1 MWPPYHGRDEDYM
14 RMALELAELGRG
26 FVSPNPLVGA
36 VIVQKGRVVGMGYH
50 RRYGEE
56 HAEVRAIEDAGPSA
70 RGGTM
75 YVTLE
80 PHNFHGKQ
88 PPCTEAIVRA
98 GIRRVI
104 VGALDPNPRVRGGG
118 VEELRRAGI
127 EVVVGVL
134 EEEVRRQNEVFFT
147 FHEEGRPFVALKM
160 AITLDGRIA
169 DWKGRARWITGEEA
183 RRRVHLL
190 RAHYDAV
197 LVGAGTVRADDP
209 LLTVR
214 HTFTERQPLRVVLTR
229 SGNVPCDARVFT
241 DGAPTLLL
249 HVGDVPCA
257 FGEHVR
263 KVKFSGKIIELLRI
277 LKENMIT
284 SVMVEGGREI
294 FTTFMMEGAADRIFA
309 FVAPKFVGGDMGVF
323 ARSLPIGDSLGY
335 VVEAVERVGGDV
347 LINLRNRG

>member
-1 MWPPYHGRDEDYM
+1 MLPPYHGRDEDYM

-26 FVSPNPLVGA
+26 FVSPNPMVGA
-36 VIVQKGRVVGMGYH
+36 VVVQRGRVVGVGYH
-50 RRYGEE
+50 RRYGEK

-98 GIRRVI
+98 GIRRVV

-118 VEELRRAGI
+118 VEALREAGI

-169 DWKGRARWITGEEA
+169 DARGRSKWITGEEA
-183 RRRVHLL
+183 RRVVHLL
-190 RAHYDAV
+190 RSQYDAL

-209 LLTVR
+209 SLTVR
-214 HTFTERQPLRVVLTR
+214 HTFAERQPLRVVLTR
-229 SGNVPCDARVFT
+229 SGNVPCKARLFS
-241 DGAPTLLL
+241 DGHPTLLL
-249 HVGDVPCA
+249 HVGDVPCD
-257 FGEHVR
+257 FGDNVR
-263 KVKFSGKIIELLRI
+263 TVRFSGEIEELLQI
-277 LKENMIT
+277 LKEKMIT
-284 SVMVEGGREI
+284 SVMVEGGGGV
-294 FTTFMMEGAADRIFA
+294 FTAFMEAGIVDRVYTF
-309 FVAPKFVGGDMGVF
+309 VSPKFVGGDMGVF
-323 ARSLPIGDSLGY
+323 AGSLPLGDALGY
-335 VVEAVERVGGDV
+335 EIEAVERVGGDV
-347 LINLRNRG
+347 LMNLRRKG